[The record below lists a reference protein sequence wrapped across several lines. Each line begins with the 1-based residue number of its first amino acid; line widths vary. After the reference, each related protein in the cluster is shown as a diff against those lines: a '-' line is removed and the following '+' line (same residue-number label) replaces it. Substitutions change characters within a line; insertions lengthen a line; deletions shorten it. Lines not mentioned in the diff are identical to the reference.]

1 MYINI
6 YITSCRT
13 KIIMFEPIK
22 LGLTP
27 ATFEVPVSSQKRERS
42 CFCVARASIL
52 ILDFRIALTL

>member
-1 MYINI
+1 
-6 YITSCRT
+6 
-13 KIIMFEPIK
+13 MFEPIK